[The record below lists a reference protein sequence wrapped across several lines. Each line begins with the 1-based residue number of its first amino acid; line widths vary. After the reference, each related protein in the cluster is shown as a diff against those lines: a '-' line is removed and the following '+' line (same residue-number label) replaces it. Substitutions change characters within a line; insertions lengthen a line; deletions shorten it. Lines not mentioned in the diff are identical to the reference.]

1 MLLEYRSANGV
12 LRCTLQD
19 QGLRDQHVAE
29 CEIMSKDKE
38 EEEREEQDMMG
49 DGEEGRREGDGERT
63 AWK

>member
-1 MLLEYRSANGV
+1 
-12 LRCTLQD
+12 
-19 QGLRDQHVAE
+19 
-29 CEIMSKDKE
+29 MSKDKE